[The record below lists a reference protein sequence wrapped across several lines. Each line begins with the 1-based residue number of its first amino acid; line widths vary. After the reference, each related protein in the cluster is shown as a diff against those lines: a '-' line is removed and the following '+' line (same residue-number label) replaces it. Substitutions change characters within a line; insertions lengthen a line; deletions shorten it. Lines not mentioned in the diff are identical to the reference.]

1 MSRNRSKERR
11 YDDGN
16 TGSAGRGGG
25 GTSEENVEALVNR
38 PRT

>member
-16 TGSAGRGGG
+16 TGSACRGGG

>member
-16 TGSAGRGGG
+16 SGSACRGG